1 MKKFFISAVLVLF
14 FVPVA
19 QSQDAAMI
27 FKTHECTWFGLD
39 FSKVKLIGS
48 EGFSDPFEIKDRYFE
63 AWNQLFVSEPDKY
76 DLGEAFM
83 KDEVDFN
90 LDVVEER
97 NAMPKASELVMEGDY
112 TLGEDDVQ
120 QMISE
125 YNTGGKDGL
134 GVVFI
139 METFNKNEQEGTM
152 WVTFFDMNSREVL
165 LTKRMKGKAGGFG
178 LRNYWAKSY
187 YNVLKD
193 IMKKKY
199 KEWRKTYAH

>member
-1 MKKFFISAVLVLF
+1 MKKFLISAVLVLF